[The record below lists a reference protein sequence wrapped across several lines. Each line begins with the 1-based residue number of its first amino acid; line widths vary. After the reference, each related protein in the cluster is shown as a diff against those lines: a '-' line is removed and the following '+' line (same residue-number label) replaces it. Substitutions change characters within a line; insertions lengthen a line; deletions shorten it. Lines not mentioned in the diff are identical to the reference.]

1 MRVYMAGPMFTA
13 ADKAWN
19 LGLAQRLRARDFWVF
34 CPNESEPNEDTTRE
48 SVTAR
53 LIYEVDIAALE
64 TCNVVLMQVS
74 EDSGTNWEAGYFD
87 CLSRRVDPARYYGIV
102 GLATDFRLHAVP
114 DPERRGVE
122 NQAPHVN
129 ALVAGGLQASLGVF
143 LHEEDAI
150 TRLLQVR
157 QEREGY

>member
-1 MRVYMAGPMFTA
+1 MRIYMAGPMFTA

-19 LGLAQRLRARDFWVF
+19 LGLAQRLRGHDFWVF

-48 SVTAR
+48 HVSAR
-53 LIYEVDIAALE
+53 LIYDVDIAALE
-64 TCNVVLMQVS
+64 SCNVVLLQVS
-74 EDSGTNWEAGYFD
+74 EDSGANWEAGYFD
-87 CLSRRVDPARYYGIV
+87 CLSRRVDPARHYGIV

-114 DPERRGVE
+114 DPGRRGVE

-143 LHEEDAI
+143 LTEEEAI
-150 TRLLQVR
+150 GRMLEVR
-157 QEREGY
+157 REREGY

>member
-1 MRVYMAGPMFTA
+1 MRIYMAGPMFTA

-19 LGLAQRLRARDFWVF
+19 LGLAQRLRGHDFWVF

-48 SVTAR
+48 HVSAR
-53 LIYEVDIAALE
+53 LIYDVDIAALE
-64 TCNVVLMQVS
+64 SCNVVLLQVS
-74 EDSGTNWEAGYFD
+74 EDSGANWEAGYFD
-87 CLSRRVDPARYYGIV
+87 CLSKRVDPARHYGIV

-114 DPERRGVE
+114 DPGRRGVE

-143 LHEEDAI
+143 LTEEEAI
-150 TRLLQVR
+150 GRMLEVR
-157 QEREGY
+157 REREGY

>member
-19 LGLAQRLRARDFWVF
+19 LGLAQRLRGHDFWVF

-48 SVTAR
+48 TVTAR

-64 TCNVVLMQVS
+64 SCNVVLMQVS

-87 CLSRRVDPARYYGIV
+87 CLSRKVDPGRYYGIV

-129 ALVAGGLQASLGVF
+129 ALIAGGLQASLGVF
-143 LHEEDAI
+143 LTEEDAVA
-150 TRLLQVR
+150 RLLQVR

>member
-19 LGLAQRLRARDFWVF
+19 LGLARRLRGHGFGVF

-48 SVTAR
+48 TVTAR
-53 LIYEVDIAALE
+53 LIYDVDIAALE
-64 TCNVVLMQVS
+64 SCNVVLMQVS
-74 EDSGTNWEAGYFD
+74 EDSGANWEAGYFD

-102 GLATDFRLHAVP
+102 GLATDFRLHATP
-114 DPERRGVE
+114 DPLRRGME

-129 ALVAGGLQASLGVF
+129 ALVAGGLQASLGAF
-143 LHEEDAI
+143 LREEDAI
-150 TRLLQVR
+150 ARLLEVR
-157 QEREGY
+157 MEREGG